1 MSSPPES
8 LPTPESDPPLELAVM
23 GLGNMGGAVLRGLLQ
38 ARVLAPHQVGVCDVL
53 PDRIGAFTDLGC
65 RSLLPVGVGEAPRI
79 LLAVKPL
86 LFPEVAESIGRR
98 AGRRLAI
105 SVMAGL
111 PSERIVAALGADT
124 AVIRTMPNTPAS
136 IGHGVTAISS
146 GHDTTRDD
154 LAFVR
159 RIFESVGAV
168 VEVEE
173 PDFHAVTAVSGSGP
187 AWVFRMAE
195 AWTAAAIS
203 EGLSPATARMLVNQ
217 TLFGA
222 AKLLQDSGDDAA
234 TLREAVT
241 SRGGTTAA
249 GLEALERCD
258 FEDVIQEAIS
268 AAADRSR
275 ELGTDDPSTQ

>member
-8 LPTPESDPPLELAVM
+8 LPAPKSNPPLELAVI
-23 GLGNMGGAVLRGLLQ
+23 GLGNMGGAVLRGLLR
-38 ARVLAPHQVGVCDVL
+38 ARILAPHQVGVCDVL
-53 PDRIGAFTDLGC
+53 PDRIRSFTDLGC
-65 RSLLPVGVGEAPRI
+65 HSLDPTRVGEAPRI
-79 LLAVKPL
+79 LLAVKPQ
-86 LFPEVAESIGRR
+86 LFSEVAKGIGQR

-111 PSERIVAALGADT
+111 PSDRIVAALGKDT
-124 AVIRTMPNTPAS
+124 AVVRTMPNTPAS
-136 IGHGVTAISS
+136 LGHGVTAISS
-146 GHDTTRDD
+146 GQDTTEDD

-159 RIFESVGAV
+159 RIFESVGVV

-195 AWTAAAIS
+195 AWTAAGIA

-222 AKLLQDSGDDAA
+222 ATLLQDSESDAA
-234 TLREAVT
+234 TLRRAVT

-249 GLEALERCD
+249 GLDALERCD
-258 FEDVIQEAIS
+258 FDDVIQEAIS

-275 ELGTDDPSTQ
+275 ELGTDDRSGQ